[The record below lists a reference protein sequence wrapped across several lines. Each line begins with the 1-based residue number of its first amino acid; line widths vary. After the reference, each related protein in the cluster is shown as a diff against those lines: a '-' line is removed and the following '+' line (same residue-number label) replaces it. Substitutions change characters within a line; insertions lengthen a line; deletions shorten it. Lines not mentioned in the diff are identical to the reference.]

1 MGAPG
6 SGAHAHPSRTHP
18 LRPRSP
24 RNPRGSCNRSGAA
37 GEKLTAVVTGLSAR
51 PASWVLASVTGSSS
65 DEADVSAPGNCG
77 DCPGERGAHEA
88 LAERRT
94 APRAQAREPA
104 TAGGASRPHD
114 PYAAAHWRPAERLPG
129 RVSGPE
135 SEPAAAGAAE
145 GGGRCTRGRE
155 LERAVRAGGR
165 LASGLGLRSATAQ
178 PPPLRLP
185 EQSAPGGRAP
195 GYKWGGAVGR
205 GGRGRVCQ
213 E

>member
-1 MGAPG
+1 M
-6 SGAHAHPSRTHP
+6 
-18 LRPRSP
+18 
-24 RNPRGSCNRSGAA
+24 
-37 GEKLTAVVTGLSAR
+37 VTGLSAR
-51 PASWVLASVTGSSS
+51 PAGFLPRSRGVPVTK
-65 DEADVSAPGNCG
+65 
-77 DCPGERGAHEA
+77 
-88 LAERRT
+88 RT
-94 APRAQAREPA
+94 SQPQGTAA
-104 TAGGASRPHD
+104 TARAKGVRMRRWPRGGPRPGRWLVGRL
-114 PYAAAHWRPAERLPG
+114 PLAVGLGLTIPTPPRTLCPRPAERLPG
-129 RVSGPE
+129 RVSAPE

-165 LASGLGLRSATAQ
+165 LASGLGPRSATAQ

-205 GGRGRVCQ
+205 GGRGRVCR